1 MLRFLRQYNKWI
13 LVVGGVLLLI
23 TFLVPQAITG
33 LAERSGQGGGT
44 WGRIG
49 DTKIKAAEVQ
59 QLLAEMSVLDTL
71 GEAMFPVPGAG
82 KDPVHYLLLLHEARA
97 AGLVGGRDDGLRTAD
112 VMARNSG
119 DPAVTVDTVLAMLQ
133 SRSGQPRGVILDAL
147 ANVNGIQRLVSLY
160 ETTPRLSDRRLQQAA
175 SSMLSAVDADL
186 VVLDARVLSATLVD
200 FVPTEEALQAHL
212 DTYGEFPPPTA
223 APLGAEPENAFGY
236 RLPNRLKLEWLVIPA
251 DQIRRS
257 VESSE
262 QLSNIELRKHRDR
275 NPDLFPRPSDG
286 TDNFDAIRE
295 IVRDSRLT
303 QLVTERTDEVAKFAS
318 DQLQLPL
325 RGLPRKGTYVTLPDD
340 WMQRQPGFEALGEA
354 LAQQFGMGIP
364 TYMTSGPDW
373 IEPTAIDSLQF
384 LGTASSDRF
393 GPRPVRAS
401 QLAAQAKEFAGQD
414 TYSTQQGVASPPL
427 RTPAGDVVF
436 FRILETDPARKPASI
451 DEVRT
456 RLVADL
462 RTVEM
467 YRRLTEELEA
477 LRSRAATEGLL
488 AVASAKNVGVLP
500 VVDLRE
506 RDPRFLAAGFKIPP
520 SIPGLGASEA
530 AATEIVQFAMKLPR
544 ESSMTSIPEADRTFA
559 ITVDDKFAVII
570 GRVTDL
576 TPLTIEE
583 YDSLASQGT
592 VERELL
598 NNELRTMRTDLF
610 SREALVARNNFEL
623 SRDETELAEESTPG
637 STPAPAPAPAPMG

>member
-49 DTKIKAAEVQ
+49 DTKVKAAELQRV
-59 QLLAEMSVLDTL
+59 LAEMSVLDTL
-71 GEAMFPVPGAG
+71 GEGMVPVPGAS
-82 KDPVHYLLLLHEARA
+82 KDPVHYLLLLHEAQA

-112 VMARNSG
+112 VMARNAG
-119 DPAVTVDTVLAMLQ
+119 DSAITVDTVLAMLQ

-186 VVLDARVLSATLVD
+186 VVLDARVLASTLTD
-200 FVPTEEALQAHL
+200 FSPTEEALQAQL
-212 DTYGEFPPPTA
+212 EAYGEFPPPTV
-223 APLGAEPENAFGY
+223 APLGAAPENAFGY

-257 VESSE
+257 VESSD

-303 QLVTERTDEVAKFAS
+303 QLVTERAGEVAKFAS

-325 RGLPRKGTYVTLPDD
+325 RGLPRKGTYFTLPED
-340 WMQRQPGFEALGEA
+340 WTQRQPSFEALGEA
-354 LAQQFGMGIP
+354 LAQQFAMGIP
-364 TYMTSGPDW
+364 TYLTSGPEW

-384 LGTASSDRF
+384 LGSAASDRF

-401 QLAAQAKEFAGQD
+401 QLVAQAREFAGQD

-427 RTPAGDVVF
+427 RTPAGDIVF
-436 FRILETDPARKPASI
+436 FRIIQSDPSRKPASV
-451 DEVRT
+451 DEVRNQ
-456 RLVADL
+456 LVADL

-467 YRRLTEELEA
+467 FRRLKEQMEP
-477 LRSRAATEGLL
+477 LRVKATTEGLL
-488 AVASAKNVGVLP
+488 AVASANNVGVMP
-500 VVDLRE
+500 AVDLRE
-506 RDPRFLAAGFKIPP
+506 RDPRFLASGFRIPP

-530 AATEIVQFAMKLPR
+530 AATAIVQFALSLPR
-544 ESSMTSIPEADRTFA
+544 EASMTSLPEADRTFA
-559 ITVDDKFAVII
+559 ITVDDKFAIII

-598 NNELRTMRTDLF
+598 TNELRTMRTDLF
-610 SREALVARNNFEL
+610 SKEALVARNKFEL
-623 SRDETELAEESTPG
+623 SRDEAELAEESAPA
-637 STPAPAPAPAPMG
+637 STPAPAPMG